1 MTPIE
6 LLRKEIDLDVFD
18 YNQLMFVLADY
29 KKPRDVVTK
38 LLTNGKIIR
47 IRKGYYC
54 FGEVW
59 RRQAVLPEMLANLIY
74 GPSAISLDYAL
85 SHYGLIPEQVKMITS
100 VTPGRKRLYETP
112 VGRFQYIH
120 LPSSFFSI
128 GLTLEKSNSYQ
139 YLIMKPIK
147 ALADKVWTDSR
158 FNPRSHKVFSDYLF
172 QDLRI
177 DENNLLTFLN
187 EDILTEIEHNFTTK
201 KIKLLVEFLDR
212 LNKE

>member
-1 MTPIE
+1 MTPVE
-6 LLRKEIDLDVFD
+6 LLRKEIALDVFD

-38 LLTNGKIIR
+38 LLKNGKILR
-47 IRKGYYC
+47 IRKGFYC
-54 FGEVW
+54 FGPVWCRQVLSTEV
-59 RRQAVLPEMLANLIY
+59 LANLIF

-85 SHYGLIPEQVKMITS
+85 YHYGLIPEQVKTITS
-100 VTPGRKRLYETP
+100 VTPGRKRFYETP
-112 VGRFQYIH
+112 VGKFLYIH
-120 LPSSFFSI
+120 LPTQFFSF
-128 GLTLEKSNSYQ
+128 GLSMENTKSDK
-139 YLIMKPIK
+139 YLIMQPIK

-158 FNPRSHKVFSDYLF
+158 FNPRSLKVFSDYLF

-177 DENNLLTFLN
+177 DEKILLTFLN

-212 LNKE
+212 LKK